1 MTHAAL
7 FQRLRA
13 LIGRECQYAGRHCH
27 LVEILAEEGL
37 LVLEVKETEPPIQTD
52 LYGRPSFRARE
63 ILQIPIL
70 SQDGE
75 SYSEELLALLAQLH
89 PKKG

>member
-1 MTHAAL
+1 M
-7 FQRLRA
+7 
-13 LIGRECQYAGRHCH
+13 E
-27 LVEILAEEGL
+27 VLAEEGL
-37 LVLEVKETEPPIQTD
+37 LVLEVEENLPPIQRD
-52 LYGRPSFRARE
+52 LYGRPSFRAPE

-75 SYSEELLALLAQLH
+75 SYSEELLALLPQLH